1 MELKNFIIPFIV
13 VILITISGN
22 MRYPNVN
29 KAVINPDIKINTPKN
44 LKIYGNNFKIEFD
57 ENKTDIEYN
66 SKLKTNFENDTLSI
80 YTDENYISDEIKII
94 IGTKEKFKDVEIN
107 TLKLKTSG
115 EISADNIKIS
125 TNELISNSNFN
136 SKNLDISG
144 TGISLKGDFN
154 SNNININGVGLDI
167 DVNIYDNK
175 IFIIDSV
182 GINGIIRFKDDISS
196 KMTITGIGGSIDLY
210 TNLGKTL
217 NLYSSKNIFI
227 NKKFF

>member
-29 KAVINPDIKINTPKN
+29 KAVINPDIKIDTPKN

-80 YTDENYISDEIKII
+80 YADENYISDEIKII

-107 TLKLKTSG
+107 TLKLKISG

>member
-80 YTDENYISDEIKII
+80 YADENYISDEIKII

-107 TLKLKTSG
+107 TLKLKISG